1 MVASTNDETR
11 YSCKKCNNSVDRS
24 ETTQKETRTKIL
36 KCEQCD
42 YSSTLSFNMNRHIQ
56 RTHVNNK
63 KKVDAK
69 ETLSNLLDAEG
80 LSNLKSL
87 FQKEYI
93 TLEMLI
99 EMGTEDMRRMIK
111 DLGIS

>member
-1 MVASTNDETR
+1 
-11 YSCKKCNNSVDRS
+11 
-24 ETTQKETRTKIL
+24 
-36 KCEQCD
+36 
-42 YSSTLSFNMNRHIQ
+42 MNRHIQ

-87 FQKEYI
+87 FQKEDI

-111 DLGIS
+111 DLGISWGEKYRIEKLVEKAKRKDQADIANKTED